1 MLAEGKPIFFKDNI
15 NNNKMKINLTLD
27 GLVEVRK
34 KEPME
39 RAFEW
44 LNERTPTHNII
55 SKCIIVEPTSRA

>member
-1 MLAEGKPIFFKDNI
+1 
-15 NNNKMKINLTLD
+15 MKINSTLD

-39 RAFEW
+39 RAFEC